1 MRPSAKILCRDGNIF
16 NLLNISVAA
25 LNKVDLQEQSKE
37 MIKRVFNARNY
48 DEALCII
55 MEYVRPI

>member
-1 MRPSAKILCRDGNIF
+1 MRPAAKILGRDGNIF
-16 NLLNISVAA
+16 NLVNISVAA